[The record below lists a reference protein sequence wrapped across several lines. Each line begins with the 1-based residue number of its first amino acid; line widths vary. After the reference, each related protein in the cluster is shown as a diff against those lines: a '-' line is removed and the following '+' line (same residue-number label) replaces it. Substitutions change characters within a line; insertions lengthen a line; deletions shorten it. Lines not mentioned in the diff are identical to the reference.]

1 MNDFCIGIID
11 SGGPSLQGGRRF
23 VLTDGGVATAA
34 PLPDRLRH
42 GSAVEAVMRRALTG
56 VTVRHAQVFGERPV
70 TSAAQ
75 VAAAVRWL
83 ALEERVPLICLSLGL
98 PTDRPVL
105 REACADAVAAGAVLV
120 AAAPAQGAAC
130 YPAAYAGVIAATG
143 DARCAFDEISA
154 LPHALGAW
162 CSSPEHGDG
171 GGMGGASIGCARL
184 AAHAARMI
192 TKGVPDV
199 RAALE
204 AAAVYHGREHRGVTP

>member
-1 MNDFCIGIID
+1 MMDMVIGIID
-11 SGGPSLQGGRRF
+11 SGGPSLDGARRF
-23 VLTDGGVATAA
+23 VLTDGGVTTAA

-42 GSAVEAVMRRALTG
+42 GSTVEAVMRRALPG
-56 VTVRHAQVFGERPV
+56 VSVRHAQVFGDRPV

-83 ALEERVPLICLSLGL
+83 ALEQDAPLLCLSLGL
-98 PTDRPVL
+98 PTDRAVL
-105 REACADAVAAGAVLV
+105 RDACAEAIAAGAVLV

-130 YPAAYAGVIAATG
+130 YPAAYPSVIAATG
-143 DARCAFDEISA
+143 DARCRFDEISA

-184 AAHAARMI
+184 AAHAARMMME
-192 TKGVPDV
+192 GVQDV

-204 AAAVYHGREHRGVTP
+204 AAAVYYGRERKGIPA